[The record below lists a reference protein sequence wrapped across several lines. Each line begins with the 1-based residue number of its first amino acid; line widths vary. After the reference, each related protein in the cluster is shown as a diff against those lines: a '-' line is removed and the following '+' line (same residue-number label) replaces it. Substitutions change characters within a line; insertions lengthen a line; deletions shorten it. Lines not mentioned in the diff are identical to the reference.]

1 MIKFAAVDIETIGLH
16 PYNGII
22 WMVGWC
28 GADCKV
34 KIASD
39 VNGLKTCPLELR
51 ALLQD
56 KSICKVIHNAQFDIP
71 YMELV
76 WGVRCV
82 NVWDTM
88 VAEKDIQG
96 VTAPDHKVTD
106 EFKIAHSASLKYTLA
121 RYGFPVPNK
130 DITKQFINRPR
141 GVKFTKEENE
151 YLVGDVQYLLPLRK
165 AQEFLL
171 TRDGQ
176 LEAALLDNKV
186 IERVCRM
193 RVLGLGVDKKK
204 WLEIAD
210 VNLSAYKRAL
220 TTLPRSVK
228 NWNSPAQVKDY
239 FKQRYGIRFLKTKNG
254 KPVLDKH
261 GKEVES
267 FSELKN
273 VFLKTRNPMLARYIA
288 VRDMYSDATGYG
300 ATWLYREDGSSTMD
314 TDGRIRASFDISKN
328 TGRFA
333 TSDPN
338 LLGLPKEG
346 DQRSAIIPRKGC
358 VFVIGDF
365 AGQEIGIMAAASK
378 EDLWINALLRGDDV
392 HGLMGSMLSL
402 ERWKA
407 GTIKGCTF
415 PKKCKCPL
423 HISIRNP
430 AKEANF
436 LLAYGGG
443 ASKLIE
449 RIVKNMFAKGV
460 PSDDVIKT
468 LMTERDAKVFIVKHK
483 RAIRKL
489 VAYLEKNGREA
500 IRTEISY
507 SADPYKRR
515 RVLKGEALWQIRNQG
530 MNNPIQAAGA
540 NMIKLALVSMP
551 DEFDIVLPFHDEI
564 VCEVPKAKAK
574 ACVKAMT
581 AVMEQSADYITGIH
595 GIIKADVRIQTDY
608 SKH

>member
-16 PYNGII
+16 PYNGTI

-39 VNGLKTCPLELR
+39 PNGLKVCPPELR
-51 ALLQD
+51 TLLQD

-88 VAEKDIQG
+88 VCEKVIQG
-96 VTAPDHKVTD
+96 VTADDRKVTE

-130 DITKQFINRPR
+130 DITKQFINRPL
-141 GVKFTKEENE
+141 GLKFTKEENE
-151 YLVGDVQYLLPLRK
+151 YLVDDVQYLLPLRK

-171 TRDGQ
+171 TRDKQ

-204 WLEIAD
+204 WLEIAN
-210 VNLSAYKRAL
+210 VNLNAYKRELA
-220 TTLPRSVK
+220 TLPQSVK
-228 NWNSPAQVKDY
+228 NWNSPAQVKEY
-239 FKQRYGIRFLKTKNG
+239 FKQRYNITIDSFTNLKSIFLQ
-254 KPVLDKH
+254 
-261 GKEVES
+261 
-267 FSELKN
+267 
-273 VFLKTRNPMLARYIA
+273 TRNPLLAKFITIRQ
-288 VRDMYSDATGYG
+288 MYSDASGYG
-300 ATWLYREDGSSTMD
+300 ATWLYREDGSSTID
-314 TDGRIRASFDISKN
+314 PDGRIRASFDISKN

-346 DQRSAIIPRKGC
+346 DQRSAIIPRKGH

-402 ERWKA
+402 ERWQA

-415 PKKCKCPL
+415 PKKCKCPV
-423 HISIRNP
+423 HNSMRNP

-449 RIVKNMFAKGV
+449 RIIKNMFAKGI
-460 PSDDVIKT
+460 PTDEVIKT
-468 LMTERDAKVFIVKHK
+468 LMTERDARVFITKHK

-489 VAYLEKNGREA
+489 VAYLERNGRDA

-507 SADPYKRR
+507 SADPYRRR
-515 RVLKGEALWQIRNQG
+515 RVLKGEQEWQIRNQG

-595 GIIKADVRIQTDY
+595 GIIKADVRVQTDY

>member
-1 MIKFAAVDIETIGLH
+1 MKHVAVDIETIGLK
-16 PYNGII
+16 PYGGTI

-28 GADCKV
+28 DSDCKV
-34 KIASD
+34 KIVSD
-39 VNGLKTCPLELR
+39 PNGLKTCPPALR
-51 ALLQD
+51 TLLQD

-88 VAEKDIQG
+88 VAEKVIQG
-96 VTAPDHKVTD
+96 VTAPDHKVSE

-130 DITKQFINRPR
+130 DITKQFINRPL
-141 GVKFTKEENE
+141 GTKFTKEEND

-165 AQEFLL
+165 AQEFILA
-171 TRDGQ
+171 RDKQ

-210 VNLSAYKRAL
+210 TNLNTYKRAL
-220 TTLPRSVK
+220 ATLPQSVK
-228 NWNSPAQVKDY
+228 NWNSPAQVKEY
-239 FKQRYGIRFLKTKNG
+239 FKQRYGITIDSFTNLKSIFLT
-254 KPVLDKH
+254 
-261 GKEVES
+261 
-267 FSELKN
+267 
-273 VFLKTRNPMLARYIA
+273 TRNPLLAKFITIRQ
-288 VRDMYSDATGYG
+288 MYSDASGYG
-300 ATWLYREDGSSTMD
+300 ATWLYREDGSSTID
-314 TDGRIRASFDISKN
+314 PDGRVRASFDISKN

-378 EDLWINALLRGDDV
+378 EDLWINTLLRGDDV
-392 HGLMGSMLSL
+392 HSLMGSMLSL

-407 GTIKGCTF
+407 GTAKGCTF
-415 PKKCKCPL
+415 PKKCKCTA
-423 HISIRNP
+423 HASIRAP

-449 RIVKNMFAKGV
+449 RIIKNMFANGI
-460 PSDDVIKT
+460 PSEDVIKT
-468 LMTERDAKVFIVKHK
+468 LMSERDARIFITKHK

-500 IRTEISY
+500 IRTELSY

-515 RVLKGEALWQIRNQG
+515 RVLKGEQEWQIRNQG

-540 NMIKLALVSMP
+540 NCLKLAIISMP
-551 DEFDIVLPFHDEI
+551 EEYDIVLPFHDEI

-581 AVMEQSADYITGIH
+581 VVMEKSADYITGIH

>member
-1 MIKFAAVDIETIGLH
+1 MKHVAIDIETIGLK
-16 PYNGII
+16 PYSGTI

-28 GADCKV
+28 GSDCKV
-34 KIASD
+34 QIASD
-39 VNGLKTCPLELR
+39 PNGLKKCPLELR
-51 ALLQD
+51 ELLQD

-88 VAEKDIQG
+88 VAEKVIQG
-96 VTAPDHKVTD
+96 VTAPDHKVTE
-106 EFKIAHSASLKYTLA
+106 EFKVAHSASLKYTLA

-130 DITKQFINRPR
+130 DITKQFINRPL
-141 GVKFTKEENE
+141 GTKFTKEEND

-165 AQEFLL
+165 AQEFIL
-171 TRDGQ
+171 TRDKQ

-210 VNLSAYKRAL
+210 TNLNAYKRAL
-220 TTLPRSVK
+220 ATLPQSVK

-239 FKQRYGIRFLKTKNG
+239 FKQRYGITIDSFTNLKSIFLT
-254 KPVLDKH
+254 
-261 GKEVES
+261 
-267 FSELKN
+267 
-273 VFLKTRNPMLARYIA
+273 TRNPMLAKFITIRQ
-288 VRDMYSDATGYG
+288 MYSDASGYG
-300 ATWLYREDGSSTMD
+300 ATWLYREDGSSTID
-314 TDGRIRASFDISKN
+314 PDGRVRASFDISKN

-346 DQRSAIIPRKGC
+346 DQRSAIVPRKGH

-392 HGLMGSMLSL
+392 HSLMGSMLSL

-407 GTIKGCTF
+407 GVAKGCTF
-415 PKKCKCPL
+415 PKKCKCPT
-423 HISIRNP
+423 HTSIRAP

-449 RIVKNMFAKGV
+449 RIIKNMFANGI
-460 PSDDVIKT
+460 PSEDVIKT
-468 LMTERDAKVFIVKHK
+468 LMSERDAMRFITKHK

-489 VAYLEKNGREA
+489 VAYLEKNGRDA
-500 IRTEISY
+500 IRTELSY

-515 RVLKGEALWQIRNQG
+515 RVLKGEQEWQIRNQG

-581 AVMEQSADYITGIH
+581 IVMEKSADYITGIH

>member
-1 MIKFAAVDIETIGLH
+1 MKHVAVDIETIGLK
-16 PYNGII
+16 PYGGTI

-28 GADCKV
+28 DSDCKV
-34 KIASD
+34 KIVSD
-39 VNGLKTCPLELR
+39 PNGLKTCPPALR
-51 ALLQD
+51 TLLQD

-88 VAEKDIQG
+88 VAEKVIQG
-96 VTAPDHKVTD
+96 VTAPDHKVSE

-130 DITKQFINRPR
+130 DITKQFINRPL
-141 GVKFTKEENE
+141 GTKFTKEENE

-165 AQEFLL
+165 AQEFILA
-171 TRDGQ
+171 RDKQ

-210 VNLSAYKRAL
+210 TNLNTYKRAL
-220 TTLPRSVK
+220 ATLPQSVK
-228 NWNSPAQVKDY
+228 NWNSPAQVKEY
-239 FKQRYGIRFLKTKNG
+239 FKQRYGITIDSFTNLKSIFLT
-254 KPVLDKH
+254 
-261 GKEVES
+261 
-267 FSELKN
+267 
-273 VFLKTRNPMLARYIA
+273 TRNPLLAKFITIRQ
-288 VRDMYSDATGYG
+288 MYSDASGYG
-300 ATWLYREDGSSTMD
+300 ATWLYREDGSSTID
-314 TDGRIRASFDISKN
+314 PDGRVRASFDISKN

-378 EDLWINALLRGDDV
+378 EDLWINTLLRGDDV
-392 HGLMGSMLSL
+392 HSLMGSMLSL

-407 GTIKGCTF
+407 GTAKGCTF
-415 PKKCKCPL
+415 PKKCKCPA
-423 HISIRNP
+423 HASIRAP

-449 RIVKNMFAKGV
+449 RIIKNMFANGI
-460 PSDDVIKT
+460 PSEDVIKT
-468 LMTERDAKVFIVKHK
+468 LMSERDARIFITKHK

-489 VAYLEKNGREA
+489 VAYLEKNGRDA
-500 IRTEISY
+500 IRTELSY

-515 RVLKGEALWQIRNQG
+515 RVLKGEQEWQIRNQG

-574 ACVKAMT
+574 ACAKAMT
-581 AVMEQSADYITGIH
+581 VVMEKSADYITGIH